1 MSNKHTI
8 NINGSPRS
16 AGLTFYEWQGRT
28 VIRTSKSLQPRRQTR
43 AQFKVRM
50 RFLHTRTLWSA
61 LKDCCTPFFVCAF
74 SVVPLSL
81 PSSSRQS
88 VSLRNL
94 CRPGRQV
101 FFRRLKKNVYFCILF
116 STVAMEKVYIETY
129 GCQMNFADS
138 EVVGSILTAAGYGL
152 CDDLAEADYV
162 LINTCAIRDNAEQRV
177 RHRVRELRALQGRRA
192 GLRIGV
198 LGCMAERLQDRLM
211 AEEDNLSFVCG
222 PDAYRRLPD
231 LLREVGE
238 GRRRAEVELSTTETY
253 ADIEPVRLGS
263 NGITAYISIM
273 RGCQN
278 YCSYCVVPYTRGRER
293 SRDPQTVVAEA
304 RELVARGYREVT
316 LLGQNVNSYG
326 LTPSPSPSGEGSGK
340 RVAFPELLEL
350 VAEVDPQLRVR
361 FATSHPKDLS
371 DSLLQ
376 AMAAHPNIC
385 RCIHLPVQ
393 SGSDR
398 MLKLMNR
405 KYTVE
410 WYMDR
415 IAAIRRYL
423 PDCSIT
429 TDVIA
434 GFSSETEEDHQAT
447 LDLFRRVRYD
457 YAYMF
462 KYSLREGTYAARHLA
477 DDVPD
482 EVKTRRLNEIIALQ
496 GEIALENNRQEVGRE
511 YEVLVEG
518 ESHRSKERLF
528 GRNSQNKV
536 LVFDRGDAQ
545 LGTYRQVRVVD
556 CTAATLLGEL
566 V

>member
-1 MSNKHTI
+1 MSERI
-8 NINGSPRS
+8 
-16 AGLTFYEWQGRT
+16 
-28 VIRTSKSLQPRRQTR
+28 
-43 AQFKVRM
+43 
-50 RFLHTRTLWSA
+50 
-61 LKDCCTPFFVCAF
+61 
-74 SVVPLSL
+74 
-81 PSSSRQS
+81 
-88 VSLRNL
+88 
-94 CRPGRQV
+94 
-101 FFRRLKKNVYFCILF
+101 
-116 STVAMEKVYIETY
+116 YIETY

-138 EVVGSILTAAGYGL
+138 EVVGAILEGAGYGL
-152 CDDLAEADYV
+152 CTSIDEADFV

-177 RHRVRELRALQGRRA
+177 RHRVRELRALQGRRRQ
-192 GLRIGV
+192 LRIGI

-211 AEEDNLSFVCG
+211 TEEDNVSLVCG

-231 LLREVGE
+231 LLRQVRAG
-238 GRRRAEVELSTTETY
+238 GQAAEVELSADETY
-253 ADIEPVRLGS
+253 ADIEPVRLAS
-263 NGITAYISIM
+263 NGISAYISIM

-278 YCSYCVVPYTRGRER
+278 YCAYCVVPYTRGRER
-293 SRDPQTVVAEA
+293 SRDPQTIVAEA
-304 RELVARGYREVT
+304 RALFDRGYREVT
-316 LLGQNVNSYG
+316 LLGQNVNSYRWNDG
-326 LTPSPSPSGEGSGK
+326 AVG
-340 RVAFPELLEL
+340 FPELMDR
-350 VAEVDPQLRVR
+350 VASVSPLLRVR

-371 DSLLQ
+371 DELLRV
-376 AMAAHPNIC
+376 MASHDNIC

-393 SGSDR
+393 SGSNR

-410 WYMDR
+410 WYLDR
-415 IAAIRRYL
+415 VAAIRRFL

-434 GFSSETEEDHQAT
+434 GFSTETEDDHQAT

-477 DDVPD
+477 DDID
-482 EVKTRRLNEIIALQ
+482 DAEKTRRLNEIIALQ
-496 GEIALENNRQEVGRE
+496 GQIALENNRQEVGRE

-536 LVFDRGDAQ
+536 LVFDRGDAVP
-545 LGTYRQVRVVD
+545 GTYRRVRVTD